1 MSVDLDK
8 IEGRIDR
15 AMAAGTEVSMSLG
28 GVQIKDLGQ
37 LLEIA
42 KMMSIS
48 GVAVPYHLRGNPGSC
63 LAVAMRALRSGFD
76 PFMLAEHSYT
86 MAKNQKTDDGRW
98 EKVETLA
105 FDSFVIRAIIEA
117 HANLTGP
124 LRYSFDGEGDDL
136 TCTVTAFPKGEKEPL
151 THKSEPLGRM
161 KAARGRN
168 DKGDIKGSPLWDTN
182 PRQQLGYA
190 TGRDFCRRYFP
201 QVLMGYYDRD
211 EMDENVVP
219 VREIEPVK
227 TSGLRERLSKPK
239 GEQRGFDH
247 AAITKTIDG
256 EVAKRDAPPPEPVK
270 ETAFPIQAREEAQAA
285 SDQLPGP
292 PGDVGTGAA
301 DLSPGS
307 TPGDAPASQQ
317 VTAATEST
325 HSDSV
330 AQAEPDASAGVAF
343 KPVAPPVDGPD
354 YVRYVGEKL
363 KGPMMDVEGFVRE
376 WWKSTFERG
385 LRNTLPNYDKN
396 HTTEA
401 MALVTEHIKGLK
413 AEA

>member
-1 MSVDLDK
+1 MS
-8 IEGRIDR
+8 EGRELTVGKDVISDIRVSERTSAVSFEKIGDMMDFSKLMAVSDKAVPGYLRNNVGACLAITVQANEWGMSPFSVARMSYAVGDTVGYMAQLLHAVVERRAPLKNRLRFTFLGEGVERQVVVTGHFRGEVDPVEYVSPKIRDIKVKNSPLWVSDPDQQLCYYGSRAWARRYCPDVLLGVYSADELEGIGADR
-15 AMAAGTEVSMSLG
+15 AKDITPDPSTEPLHHRLS
-28 GVQIKDLGQ
+28 
-37 LLEIA
+37 A
-42 KMMSIS
+42 K
-48 GVAVPYHLRGNPGSC
+48 
-63 LAVAMRALRSGFD
+63 AVAGAGFD
-76 PFMLAEHSYT
+76 PKGVATVIDE
-86 MAKNQKTDDGRW
+86 AAGR
-98 EKVETLA
+98 
-105 FDSFVIRAIIEA
+105 
-117 HANLTGP
+117 
-124 LRYSFDGEGDDL
+124 
-136 TCTVTAFPKGEKEPL
+136 
-151 THKSEPLGRM
+151 
-161 KAARGRN
+161 
-168 DKGDIKGSPLWDTN
+168 
-182 PRQQLGYA
+182 
-190 TGRDFCRRYFP
+190 
-201 QVLMGYYDRD
+201 
-211 EMDENVVP
+211 
-219 VREIEPVK
+219 
-227 TSGLRERLSKPK
+227 
-239 GEQRGFDH
+239 
-247 AAITKTIDG
+247 
-256 EVAKRDAPPPEPVK
+256 APPPEPVK
-270 ETAFPIQAREEAQAA
+270 ETASPVRSMEEAQAA